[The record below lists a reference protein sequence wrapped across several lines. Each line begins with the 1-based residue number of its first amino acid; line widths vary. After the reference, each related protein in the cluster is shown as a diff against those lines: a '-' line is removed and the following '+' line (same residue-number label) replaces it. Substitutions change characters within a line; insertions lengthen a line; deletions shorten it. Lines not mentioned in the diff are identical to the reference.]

1 MITENKLVGAGGFI
15 ATSDTA
21 NGSFYA
27 VYVNADCVF
36 DSFKV
41 GGVEK
46 LVDFGLS
53 GLTVKQGTLLFAA
66 QDTVIT
72 TVDVSSG
79 SVICYK
85 N

>member
-21 NGSFYA
+21 NGSFYL
-27 VYVNADCVF
+27 VLVNADCVF
-36 DSFKV
+36 TSFKV

-46 LVDFGLS
+46 LSDFGLTN
-53 GLTVKQGTLLFAA
+53 LTVKQGTLLYAA
-66 QDTVIT
+66 QDTVIS
-72 TVDVSSG
+72 TVDVNSG